1 MRVAAREPRVGNLLG
16 VGIAGG
22 ATGKRKD
29 AGNERR
35 REARAADLEPVGL
48 PLVPRRVVDC
58 GPRIGVCV
66 GGDIGD
72 TPLSSTTGLTPVAHG
87 CLPGVSGLVCT
98 AASTGATP
106 GALTAV
112 GVAAREV
119 EGGTAHSHDVR

>member
-58 GPRIGVCV
+58 A
-66 GGDIGD
+66 
-72 TPLSSTTGLTPVAHG
+72 PVLG
-87 CLPGVSGLVCT
+87 S
-98 AASTGATP
+98 ASAETSATP
-106 GALTAV
+106 RLV
-112 GVAAREV
+112 PQPV
-119 EGGTAHSHDVR
+119 